1 MKRPVAVAVLGAIL
15 GAFVWPAE
23 AAIPSTRS
31 GRRWALIVSTGAA
44 PKGHAAA
51 LARVLSE
58 SYGFSGDA
66 LLVVNEPEATG
77 ENIQRAM
84 STIRARLQPY
94 DSLFVYLSLD
104 QRPDPSGGFS
114 FVPSGAG
121 ASEAWSWIPAR
132 VVFIDWLSA
141 LPVGSALVVYST
153 CPSKFDEYLAS
164 ELAYGKRPGTVE
176 LMRVCELSNVKQA
189 AGARSSMEQWRAR
202 LAAKMVEVMEQ
213 RTERRTPFPTSELAA
228 RLGRALE
235 DASVDVRRVPEYV
248 TEGFVFEP
256 ATRGVAGER
265 ARFRAATTNPDR
277 ESALRNIP
285 GILKSASDSS
295 RDAEAAATF
304 LREVALSP
312 TAGLEAPLEAPAR
325 LSLRSVAVEVLGDVR
340 TDAAR
345 DALAAV
351 VQEADTPWV
360 RRAALTQLTRF
371 TPPRPADL
379 EAVRRA
385 FADPDAD
392 VREAA
397 VRSAVVLND
406 TAGLPAL
413 ADRLRT
419 EADTEVRVALIQA
432 LPALGTRDRA
442 LLLPL
447 LSDTNAAIRG
457 EAAAA
462 LGRLGPNPEVTS
474 ALVARLREDQSDDV
488 RRQAAL
494 ALARTWAKGRP
505 DAVYATVSPALL
517 DALTRGPGPVRE
529 AAAYALG
536 RTDGPQAEDALR
548 DLLRR
553 GGTEAER
560 VAAAEALGEL
570 ASTAAIADLT
580 AAIRDADRP
589 GLRRAAAA
597 ALGAIGTPA
606 ATALLVTAL
615 DDRDPFVQRQAQ
627 QSLEKM
633 PLAADALAGGL
644 RNESPRVRLG
654 AVRRIGQ
661 APDPTM
667 VAPLIDVLD
676 DPVLEVRQ
684 AAIAALAAY
693 RDRGS
698 IDRLVRATRAENRRT
713 QFGVLAALASIP
725 DVAAVQAVVSLAQ
738 DSPDVALRLEALGA
752 LRQQVEWLRRT
763 IASGSSAN
771 PPGLD
776 QALTAATGAASRAAK
791 DESAAVRKAATPVLG
806 VLPDGRARL
815 EELAKGDASQEVR
828 AAAIEQ
834 LRRPI
839 LQRRE

>member
-1 MKRPVAVAVLGAIL
+1 MPGRGRDPVDAV
-15 GAFVWPAE
+15 
-23 AAIPSTRS
+23 
-31 GRRWALIVSTGAA
+31 GAA
-44 PKGHAAA
+44 LGPDREHGSVPERARRRVGPCA
-51 LARVLSE
+51 L
-58 SYGFSGDA
+58 
-66 LLVVNEPEATG
+66 G
-77 ENIQRAM
+77 EL
-84 STIRARLQPY
+84 RARLQPY

-153 CPSKFDEYLAS
+153 CPSKFDDYLAG

-213 RTERRTPFPTSELAA
+213 RTSEGRAPFPTSELAA
-228 RLGRALE
+228 RLGRALA

-265 ARFRAATTNPDR
+265 ARFRAAMTNPER

-304 LREVALSP
+304 LREVAVSP

-325 LSLRSVAVEVLGDVR
+325 LSLRTVAVEVLGDVR

-351 VQEADTPWV
+351 VQQADTPWV

-379 EAVRRA
+379 EAVHRA
-385 FADPDAD
+385 FADPDAT

-406 TAGLPAL
+406 TAALPAL
-413 ADRLRT
+413 AERLRT
-419 EADTEVRVALIQA
+419 EADKDVRVALIQA

-447 LSDTNAAIRG
+447 LSAPDAAIRG
-457 EAAAA
+457 EAATA
-462 LGRLGPNPEVTS
+462 LGRLGPDTEATS

-494 ALARTWAKGRP
+494 ALARTWARGRP
-505 DAVYATVSPALL
+505 EAVYATVSPSLL
-517 DALTRGPGPVRE
+517 DALSRGPGPVRE

-570 ASTAAIADLT
+570 ASTAAIPDLT

-654 AVRRIGQ
+654 AVRRIAQ
-661 APDPTM
+661 APDPAM

-698 IDRLVRATRAENRRT
+698 IDRLVRATRSENRRT

-725 DVAAVQAVVSLAQ
+725 DVAAVQAVVSIAQ
-738 DSPDVALRLEALGA
+738 DSLDVALRLEALGA

-763 IASGSSAN
+763 IASGPPAN
-771 PPGLD
+771 PPGPLD
-776 QALTAATGAASRAAK
+776 QALTAATGAALRAAK
-791 DESAAVRKAATPVLG
+791 DESAAVRRAATPVLG
-806 VLPDGRARL
+806 ALPNGRARL

-828 AAAIEQ
+828 SAAIEQ
-834 LRRPI
+834 LRRPT